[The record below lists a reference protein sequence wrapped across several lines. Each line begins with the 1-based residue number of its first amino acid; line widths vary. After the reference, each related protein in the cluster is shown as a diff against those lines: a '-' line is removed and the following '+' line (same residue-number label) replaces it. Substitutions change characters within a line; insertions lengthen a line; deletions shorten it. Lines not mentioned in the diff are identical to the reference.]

1 MFHYPLVFLRADDVG
16 ADIWNAAE
24 GGRGDADDI
33 TPAMRQHVRRQTA
46 ASCALSEILS
56 SVILLSFSIAEWTF
70 RQPMIVFDV
79 VKIENID
86 TEGKIGVIVYTV
98 SGGARILMSWSAYNS
113 NRFHYYTN
121 ADFSDRAGVCVNAIT
136 PHPGVEGTALA
147 A

>member
-1 MFHYPLVFLRADDVG
+1 MCIVLNLDRLVSLLIVVFLRADDVG
-16 ADIWNAAE
+16 ADVWNAAE
-24 GGRGDADDI
+24 GRRGNSHDI

-70 RQPMIVFDV
+70 RQPMIVFDI

-98 SGGARILMSWSAYNS
+98 SGGKRILMSTSA
-113 NRFHYYTN
+113 
-121 ADFSDRAGVCVNAIT
+121 
-136 PHPGVEGTALA
+136 
-147 A
+147 